1 MSKVAIQGAATGT
14 GVFTLASP
22 ATNTNRTLTLPDEAG
37 TVLTSAGALS
47 VNASAPAA
55 SATIDATGRL
65 GIGTTGPATT
75 LDARGDACLGTNL
88 YLGADTVFQEQRL
101 SVIGTTSGSTGL
113 AFNQWTGSAYTER
126 ARIDSSGDL
135 LVGTT
140 SGTGNRAVFV
150 NGDSAKG
157 TISVQS
163 TSTSGYSAVELYNN
177 AGTQTGAVGYGNAS
191 AAVTG
196 AADNVYMYSAG
207 NITFLSGGTT
217 ERMRIDSAGRVTMP
231 YQPAFAAKLNSSRVI
246 TSNTVINFD
255 SVLINTGNHYNGT
268 TGLFTA
274 PVAGKYFLR
283 ASILRST
290 GGASYVL
297 MSIKINGSNA
307 NATYGQVYNDLTA
320 AITMLG
326 GSFLVNLNAN
336 DTVGFYY
343 QTNSGDIN
351 FYSGET
357 FASGYLIG

>member
-1 MSKVAIQGAATGT
+1 
-14 GVFTLASP
+14 
-22 ATNTNRTLTLPDEAG
+22 
-37 TVLTSAGALS
+37 VLTSAGALS

-113 AFNQWTGSAYTER
+113 AFSQWTGSAYTDR

-217 ERMRIDSAGRVTMP
+217 ERARI
-231 YQPAFAAKLNSSRVI
+231 NSSGSLLVG
-246 TSNTVINFD
+246 TAST
-255 SVLINTGNHYNGT
+255 TGNGVTIEGNGF
-268 TGLFTA
+268 G
-274 PVAGKYFLR
+274 R
-283 ASILRST
+283 I
-290 GGASYVL
+290 YV
-297 MSIKINGSNA
+297 GRSNA
-307 NATYGQVYNDLTA
+307 DAVA
-320 AITMLG
+320 E
-326 GSFLVNLNAN
+326 
-336 DTVGFYY
+336 FYY
-343 QTNSGDIN
+343 QGSRVG
-351 FYSGET
+351 S
-357 FASGYLIG
+357 IGISSTTTPPPTTA